1 MTTSPRL
8 AALAASVLLATGG
21 GAAPENARST
31 CPDGACPAELTGQ
44 VEVTVN
50 GAVRTATLRG
60 HCVLTLG
67 EDG

>member
-1 MTTSPRL
+1 MTKSPRL

-21 GAAPENARST
+21 GAAPENAQLDT
-31 CPDGACPAELTGQ
+31 APALNGQ

-50 GAVRTATLRG
+50 GAASTATLRG

-67 EDG
+67 EGG